1 MNKKIFNMERKLSH
15 LLSLSIFSLCGFS
28 SLLHAQETTPI
39 SPYIINGNTVLT
51 TSFPYM
57 GVLITDNVTDNKRTV
72 TRFCGGTLL
81 NEQYVLTAAHCLY
94 SDNPSKFKNL
104 AVVFNV
110 NNVDDD
116 IFNQENTYA
125 AKEVYYHDDYTTTTF
140 QNDIAIIKLISTV
153 PESVVSSADYV
164 KTAVNENYRMDGQ
177 LFTAIGYGK
186 TGPQADSANSL
197 QEVQIEYLQ
206 PDQCEQNFDI
216 SDKQICVIG
225 EEKNSL
231 HSGVCGGDSGGP
243 LLYEEK
249 GQQYQAGIVSYGPK
263 ECGDLNVAVQSVYT
277 EVYDYADWVANV
289 LNGSEIP
296 KFDVTKLEEDDN
308 EANSSEGSSGGGT
321 INLAWLAVL
330 LSLLVFR
337 KKTSTKF

>member
-1 MNKKIFNMERKLSH
+1 MERKLSH
-15 LLSLSIFSLCGFS
+15 LLSLSVFSVCGFS

-39 SPYIINGNTVLT
+39 TPYIINGGETST

-57 GVLITDNVTDNKRTV
+57 GVLITDSVTDSKRTV

-94 SDNPSKFKNL
+94 TDNPSKFKNL

-110 NNVDDD
+110 NDVDQD

-125 AKEVYYHDDYTTTTF
+125 AKEVYYHDDYSTITF
-140 QNDIAIIKLISTV
+140 QDDIAIIKLASAV
-153 PESVVSSADYV
+153 PANIVSSNDYV
-164 KTAVNENYRMDGQ
+164 TEAPNESYRVDGQ

-186 TGPQADSANSL
+186 TGPQGDSANSL
-197 QEVQIEYLQ
+197 QEVQVEYSQ
-206 PDQCEQNFDI
+206 PDQCKQNFDV
-216 SDKQICVIG
+216 SDKQICVTG
-225 EEKNSL
+225 EEKDSL

-243 LLYEEK
+243 LLYEDS
-249 GQQYQAGIVSYGPK
+249 GQLYQAGIVSFGPE
-263 ECGDLNVAVQSVYT
+263 ECGDLKVATQSVYT
-277 EVYDYADWVANV
+277 EVYDYADWIANV
-289 LNGSEIP
+289 LSGSETP

-308 EANSSEGSSGGGT
+308 NESDSSGSSGGGAL
-321 INLAWLAVL
+321 NLAWLAVL

-337 KKTSTKF
+337 KKTNTK